1 MGKNVLITGGAGF
14 IGSNCAQYYIA
25 KGDNVYIYDNLS
37 RAGVTKNLEWL
48 KECGSYEFIKGD
60 VGDFEQVEKAFRG
73 IPAPDYIFHF
83 AGQVAVTTSVTEP
96 RKDLY
101 DNIVGTFNVL
111 EGMRK
116 YAPEAALLYSSTNK
130 VYGNL
135 EASAIE
141 ETDQRYV
148 LKEYADG
155 ISENTLLDFYSPY
168 GCSKGGADQYVRDYA
183 RIYKLKTVVFRQSC
197 IYGYRQLGVED
208 QGWVAWF
215 IISAFLGRGIT
226 LYGTGKQV
234 RDVLFISDLI
244 AAIDLAVQNIDKTAG
259 KIYNIGGGPQNKI
272 SLLDLIDKMKQNID
286 NDIQYGF
293 SDWRQGDQLVYVS
306 DISKA
311 LAEFGWSPKVN
322 VDEGVNLLIDW
333 VRDNLHHF
341 K

>member
-14 IGSNCAQYYIA
+14 IGSNCAQYYIE

-60 VGDFEQVEKAFRG
+60 VGDFEQVEKAFQSV
-73 IPAPDYIFHF
+73 PAPDYIFHF

-96 RKDLY
+96 RRDLY
-101 DNIVGTFNVL
+101 DNIVGTFNIL

-116 YAPEAALLYSSTNK
+116 YSPEAALLYSSTNK

-135 EASAIE
+135 EGSAIE
-141 ETDQRYV
+141 ETEKRYV
-148 LKEYADG
+148 LKEYANG

-183 RIYKLKTVVFRQSC
+183 RMYKLKTIVFRQSC
-197 IYGYRQLGVED
+197 IYGYRQFGVED

-244 AAIDLAVQNIDKTAG
+244 AAADLAVKNIDKTA
-259 KIYNIGGGPQNKI
+259 KK
-272 SLLDLIDKMKQNID
+272 
-286 NDIQYGF
+286 
-293 SDWRQGDQLVYVS
+293 
-306 DISKA
+306 
-311 LAEFGWSPKVN
+311 
-322 VDEGVNLLIDW
+322 
-333 VRDNLHHF
+333 
-341 K
+341 